1 MLLSLPTRKSLRLV
15 WNLGSLLGMLLAF
28 QIATGLLLA
37 LIYGG
42 RYESVN
48 YIMSETR
55 RGFALRLVHF
65 NGARALFLVLYLH
78 LFKGLLMRSYR
89 LREVW
94 RVGVV
99 LLLLIMAAGFTG
111 YVLVNAQMRF
121 WASIVIVN
129 FFRVI
134 PLIGEKLV
142 LLILGGFIV
151 GTATTKFFFVIHFL
165 SPFLI
170 LVVILLHLYFLH
182 ATGSTSS
189 IPLLER
195 RRKIYFSPSYGV
207 KDSLNLVVLLGLVIG
222 SFLYP
227 FNLGDPEM
235 FSEANPLLSPSHIV
249 PEWYFLSR
257 YAILRSI
264 PNKSL
269 GLVALV
275 GRFAALWRLSL
286 LTSYVT
292 PLKRNKFVSFFF
304 LGTFLLLSTLGSAL
318 VEAPFTA
325 LSLYVTCLYFGLL
338 LSYFLLEK
346 VYEKVLQ

>member
-1 MLLSLPTRKSLRLV
+1 LRLV
-15 WNLGSLLGMLLAF
+15 WNLGSLLGILLAF

-48 YIMSETR
+48 YIISETTW
-55 RGFALRLVHF
+55 GFALRLIHF
-65 NGARALFLVLYLH
+65 NGARALFLFLYLH
-78 LFKGLLMRSYR
+78 LFKGLVISSYR
-89 LREVW
+89 LRGVW
-94 RVGVV
+94 RVGVI

-111 YVLVNAQMRF
+111 YVLVNAQISF
-121 WASIVIVN
+121 WASMVIVN

-134 PLIGEKLV
+134 PLVGEKLV

-170 LVVILLHLYFLH
+170 LVVIIVHLYFLH
-182 ATGSTSS
+182 ETGSTAS

-195 RRKIYFSPSYGV
+195 STKIYFSPSYGV
-207 KDSLNLVVLLGLVIG
+207 KDSLNLVVLLGLVIW

-227 FNLGDPEM
+227 FNLGDPEI
-235 FSEANPLLSPSHIV
+235 FREANPLLSPSHIV

-275 GRFAALWRLSL
+275 GRFVSLWRLSL
-286 LTSYVT
+286 LTRYVT
-292 PLKRNKFVSFFF
+292 PLKRNKLISFFV
-304 LGTFLLLSTLGSAL
+304 LGTFLLLSTLGRAL
-318 VEAPFTA
+318 VEAPFTV
-325 LSLYVTCLYFGLL
+325 LSLYVTCFYFGLL
-338 LSYFLLEK
+338 LSFFGLEK
-346 VYEKVLQ
+346 IYEKVLQ